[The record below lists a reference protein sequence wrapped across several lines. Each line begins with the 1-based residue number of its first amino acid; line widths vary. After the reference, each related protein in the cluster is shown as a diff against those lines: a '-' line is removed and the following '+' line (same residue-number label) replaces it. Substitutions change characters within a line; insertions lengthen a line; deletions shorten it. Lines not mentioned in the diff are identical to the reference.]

1 MFFVGNRGPI
11 IEKDPN
17 IQQLKQSVADRLWDI
32 VKEEPAVI
40 SKDEIKFVS
49 FEDALK
55 ELIATNNP

>member
-1 MFFVGNRGPI
+1 MFFVGNQGPV
-11 IEKDPN
+11 IERDPN

-32 VKEEPAVI
+32 IKEEPAVVL
-40 SKDEIKFVS
+40 KDEIKFVS